1 MTAAAAEST
10 AATVGRRVGGRSA
23 SRPRALLTS
32 LMAGAAVSFLTY
44 RWLRS
49 GDS

>member
-1 MTAAAAEST
+1 VATDAAAT
-10 AATVGRRVGGRSA
+10 TVGRRIGGRAA

-32 LMAGAAVSFLTY
+32 LMAGAVVTVLAY

-49 GDS
+49 CD